1 LRPCKLLWG
10 NVNDVVRHRL
20 SAAEDIGRHGRR
32 RDVFVRVVDIVDVP
46 NIDDV
51 FYICDVPDIGDVH
64 LAKIVRSVVIP
75 REEGIAR
82 S

>member
-1 LRPCKLLWG
+1 
-10 NVNDVVRHRL
+10 VNDVVRHGL
-20 SAAEDIGRHGRR
+20 SAAEDIRRHGRR
-32 RDVFVRVVDIVDVP
+32 RDVFVRVVDIIDVP

-51 FYICDVPDIGDVH
+51 FYISDISDVGYVH
-64 LAKIVRSVVIP
+64 RAEIARSVVIP